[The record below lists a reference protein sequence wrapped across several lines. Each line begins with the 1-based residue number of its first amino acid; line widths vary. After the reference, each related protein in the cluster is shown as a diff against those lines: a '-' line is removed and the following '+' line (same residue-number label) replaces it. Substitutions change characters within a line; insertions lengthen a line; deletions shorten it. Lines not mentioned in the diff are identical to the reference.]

1 MPILIEQDFN
11 TMRADIEHL
20 KLKINTIKQELKKLR
35 SKLLRKRVEKN
46 RPFLTKSKRCCL
58 LYYRRDSRDNAF
70 YYFHKDQFLKI
81 IKKIMFSQ

>member
-46 RPFLTKSKRCCL
+46 RPFLTK
-58 LYYRRDSRDNAF
+58 RDAVFFTIGGILGIMLS
-70 YYFHKDQFLKI
+70 I
-81 IKKIMFSQ
+81 IFIKTNF